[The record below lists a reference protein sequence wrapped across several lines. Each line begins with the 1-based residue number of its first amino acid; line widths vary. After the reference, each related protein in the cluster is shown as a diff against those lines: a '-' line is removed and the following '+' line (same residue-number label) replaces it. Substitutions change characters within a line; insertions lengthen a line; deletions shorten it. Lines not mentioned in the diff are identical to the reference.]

1 VFIYFKMNFAEIL
14 CGIMS
19 TMSKNKEIDIIENIL
34 RNSEYFMIEARGKD
48 GEIKTLSKKDIEKM
62 SKKDIE
68 KFIRNF
74 DSEDD
79 VVKLLISLKRGSK

>member
-1 VFIYFKMNFAEIL
+1 MNFAEIL

>member
-1 VFIYFKMNFAEIL
+1 VFIGFKMNFIQIL
-14 CGIMS
+14 CGIMQI
-19 TMSKNKEIDIIENIL
+19 TNKNKEIDIIENML

-62 SKKDIE
+62 SKKDVE

-79 VVKLLISLKRGSK
+79 VVKLLISLKRDSK

>member
-19 TMSKNKEIDIIENIL
+19 TMSKNKEIDVIVNML

-62 SKKDIE
+62 SKEDVK

-79 VVKLLISLKRGSK
+79 VIKLLVSLKKNSE

>member
-1 VFIYFKMNFAEIL
+1 MPTMN
-14 CGIMS
+14 
-19 TMSKNKEIDIIENIL
+19 KNKEIDIIENML

-62 SKKDIE
+62 SKKDVE